1 VSSVVHRYENK
12 VLRGIMPVRED
23 LEEELEYHMN
33 VYQHVVMSSWE
44 AKHGMGGIDIVH
56 RNGV

>member
-1 VSSVVHRYENK
+1 
-12 VLRGIMPVRED
+12 MPVRED